1 MGRDL
6 YLHTKSTNKKSLS
19 DHIKS
24 YGNITPTSHLW
35 DWPKGSEH
43 LLWFDQ
49 EDFKSI
55 TGVEITIF
63 PEIRGKRKSWSLHV
77 RNTYN
82 AS

>member
-6 YLHTKSTNKKSLS
+6 YLHTKSTNKKRLS

-24 YGNITPTSHLW
+24 YGKISTISHLW
-35 DWPKGSEH
+35 NWPKGSEH

-82 AS
+82 A